1 MVQTCVSQ
9 IRFRFCNLVLAILS
23 SAVFPYLA
31 LGQTP
36 NLRPI
41 QELLPNQTIQ
51 GEMMGA
57 EIHRFRFDLK
67 ANEFV
72 QVRVEQE
79 GVDVLLKLLNTNGD
93 VLATMDS
100 PNGKQGQEILSFVAE
115 KSGNFVL
122 EVSGVDTKVANGNY
136 SIRREVSRAAT
147 TQDQRRVEVEHAFVE
162 GMTASKV
169 DNQSDKAIAKLEVAL
184 VGWQE
189 LGDAYLTE
197 LTTQQI
203 KQAKVNKYSAILFG
217 DLLIEFNKAVAA
229 LGEGQK
235 LSTRSRAD
243 SIAARKRLN
252 DALSMFRALNVKLKD
267 KALVEKVSQS
277 GEVYQQLLDS
287 LNLIVFSSRKGE
299 ALSLNGIAQ
308 THQNLIEWNEY
319 IEYLKFALRAYQELL
334 SDKTLSFNSPDG
346 KKNLI
351 ALKSLE
357 AGALNNIGGAID
369 RYLRRMEEALEYLAQ
384 ASDRYHAL
392 YQETQGVEF
401 RLQEALT
408 LTNMGFVHTRESK
421 GRAKAIELFTKSLEI
436 YRSLPNERR
445 NEAGNLMSIALQ
457 QSLNFEHQSALKN
470 WEEALVICR
479 EIDDKKGQSDI
490 LYSMSLMYSALN
502 NKPKLKETVEQNLA
516 VLQSP
521 DYLENWKKYSS
532 TRGLGVFDEGYQALI
547 ESNRLNSIAFNYR
560 MLEDHSNSLVF
571 YEQALAVS
579 RSGKELRD
587 IRLSAAA
594 VAYTFGKM
602 KKWDKALEFY
612 RQALEIS
619 RSGEIKEDVADDL
632 TDLGWTLLEA
642 GKAQEALKY
651 QNEALSIF
659 QSVGI
664 DGKNVFS
671 LKYSPLL
678 TELARTHDALGNRR
692 LAIFYGKR
700 GVNVIQEERQRLQNL
715 EAVSQK
721 GFLERKEKHY
731 RLLADWLIAEGRIA
745 EAEQVITLFKKDEY
759 FDSLRADQKLEAI
772 KTQSL
777 DKILLTDAE
786 RDAFNRYEEI
796 ASQLAALGK
805 EHDALEKK
813 SKNFEAGK
821 FHEQT
826 RLNQLGKELA
836 DARTIFNKF
845 LEELDAKFRSLA
857 ANSGHPSQA
866 SYSRA
871 LLKRLNQPR
880 TAIVSTIVGQD
891 RLNLI
896 VTTARAYR
904 AHTVNIK
911 AADLNKL
918 VVEFRDAVK
927 NPKADPRPAGKKL
940 YDVLFTAG
948 LRRDLANA
956 KADLIVW
963 SLDGTLR
970 YAPMIAL
977 WDGKRYLIERY
988 ANSIITLASRNKLN
1002 KPLGQRANWTAL
1014 GVGISQGGTITEFD
1028 GTELEFAALPAVKEE
1043 LCGVVN
1049 DPKKKRFCAQFT
1061 NVPSGILNGR
1071 NLSDDEFTLQSLKFN
1086 FGKYPVVHIASH
1098 FRLNPGNETTSYL
1111 LLGGRNIE
1119 ERKLTLAAA
1128 RDELGRKFERVEL
1141 LTLSACNT
1149 AMSGGDKG
1157 NGAEVESFGALAQN
1171 LGAKTVLATLW
1182 PVNDSSTRDVMI
1194 EFYREMKVNRQIG
1207 KAEALRKAQLLLLQ
1221 GGYKSGEI
1229 PMWRRGLRISNVEGA
1244 QTTSFERDKKARYA
1258 HPYYWSPFVLMG
1270 NWR

>member
-1 MVQTCVSQ
+1 MLQTCVSQ
-9 IRFRFCNLVLAILS
+9 IRFRFCNLVLAIMS
-23 SAVFPYLA
+23 SALFAYFA

-36 NLRPI
+36 NVRPI
-41 QELLPNQTIQ
+41 QGLLPNQTIQ

-57 EIHRFRFDLK
+57 EIHRYRFDLK
-67 ANEFV
+67 ANEFF

-79 GVDVLLKLLNTNGD
+79 GIDVLLKLLDANGD
-93 VLATMDS
+93 VVATMDS

-122 EVSGVDTKVANGNY
+122 EVSGVDTKAAKGNY

-147 TQDQRRVEVEHAFVE
+147 TQDKRRVEVEHAFVE

-184 VGWQE
+184 AGWQE

-217 DLLIEFNKAVAA
+217 DLLIEFNKAVAT

-235 LSTRSRAD
+235 LSIRSRAD

-277 GEVYQQLLDS
+277 GEVSQQLLDF
-287 LNLIVFSSRKGE
+287 LNLIVFSSRNCE
-299 ALSLNGIAQ
+299 ALCLNGIAQ
-308 THQNLIEWNEY
+308 THQNLTEWNEY
-319 IEYLKFALRAYQELL
+319 IEYLKLALRAYQEILA
-334 SDKTLSFNSPDG
+334 DKTLNFNSPDG
-346 KKNLI
+346 KENLI

-369 RYLRRMEEALEYLAQ
+369 RYLRRMEEAVEYLAQ
-384 ASDRYHAL
+384 AADRYHAL
-392 YQETQGVEF
+392 YQETQVTEF

-408 LTNMGFVHTRESK
+408 LTNMGSVHSRESK

-445 NEAGNLMSIALQ
+445 NEAVILMLIALQ
-457 QSLNFEHQSALKN
+457 QSLNFEYQSALKN

-502 NKPKLKETVEQNLA
+502 NKPRLKETVEQNLA
-516 VLQSP
+516 ILQSP
-521 DYLENWKKYSS
+521 DYLENWKKHSS
-532 TRGLGVFDEGYQALI
+532 IRGLGVFDEGYQALI
-547 ESNRLNSIAFNYR
+547 ESDRLNSIAFNYR

-571 YEQALAVS
+571 YEKALAVS

-587 IRLSAAA
+587 IRSSAAA
-594 VAYTFGKM
+594 VAHTFGKM
-602 KKWDKALEFY
+602 EKWDKAFEFY
-612 RQALEIS
+612 KQALEIS

-632 TDLGWTLLEA
+632 MDVGWTLLEA

-664 DGKNVFS
+664 DGKTVFS

-700 GVNVIQEERQRLQNL
+700 GVNVIQEERRRLQNL
-715 EAVSQK
+715 DAVSQK

-745 EAEQVITLFKKDEY
+745 EAEQVITLFKQDEY
-759 FDSLRADQKLEAI
+759 FDSLRPDQKLEAI

-786 RDAFNRYEEI
+786 RDAFNRYEKL
-796 ASQLAALGK
+796 ASLLAAIGK
-805 EHDALEKK
+805 ELDALEKK
-813 SKNFEAGK
+813 SKNFEAAK
-821 FHEQT
+821 FPEQT
-826 RLNQLGKELA
+826 RLDQLGKELA

-857 ANSGHPSQA
+857 AKPGNPSQA

-871 LLKRLNQPR
+871 LLRRLNQPR
-880 TAIVSTIVGQD
+880 TAIVSTIVGQN

-896 VTTARAYR
+896 VTTSRAYR

-940 YDVLFTAG
+940 YDVLFPAG

-970 YAPMIAL
+970 YAPISAL

-1002 KPLGQRANWTAL
+1002 KPLRQRANWTAL

-1049 DPKKKRFCAQFT
+1049 DPKKKRLCAQFT
-1061 NVPSGILNGR
+1061 NAPSGILNGR
-1071 NLSDDEFTLQSLKFN
+1071 NLSDEEFTLQSLKLN

-1229 PMWRRGLRISNVEGA
+1229 PMWRRGLRISKVEGV